1 MTPLD
6 PIWGEVRGRLVP
18 GWDRGDRCRPWPPGA
33 DAEDGLRSGRGNNKS
48 FCPGRRRRL
57 REQRKCRMT
66 SPDLGH
72 LSRRSSRRRG
82 YRSMSPPLK
91 SREAT
96 PLSTSLSRL
105 LSYLL
110 PTRHAGLQSG
120 RCRWRLRKR
129 EMRLSSCQCHRSL
142 IWNSVGAPPAFFRR
156 ELTATSRRGASP
168 NWGTPIRI

>member
-57 REQRKCRMT
+57 RERRKCRMT

-82 YRSMSPPLK
+82 YRSTSPPLK

-96 PLSTSLSRL
+96 PLSTLPAWLFPLSAADT
-105 LSYLL
+105 
-110 PTRHAGLQSG
+110 TRRIA
-120 RCRWRLRKR
+120 
-129 EMRLSSCQCHRSL
+129 
-142 IWNSVGAPPAFFRR
+142 VGAVSVALKETRDAIVELSVPPQLDLEFC
-156 ELTATSRRGASP
+156 RGAARFFSSRAYRHFP
-168 NWGTPIRI
+168 ARRVP